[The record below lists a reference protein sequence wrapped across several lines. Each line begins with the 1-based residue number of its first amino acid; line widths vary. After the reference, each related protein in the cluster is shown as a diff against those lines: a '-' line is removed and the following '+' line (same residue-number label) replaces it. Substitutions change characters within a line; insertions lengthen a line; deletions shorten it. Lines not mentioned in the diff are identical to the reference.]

1 MYKEIYLV
9 DDEELINTIHALMF
23 RKLGLEDRLRTFT
36 NPELALDHLRFRE
49 NPEES
54 ILLFLDI
61 NMPEMT
67 GFEFLE
73 FMSLEELPQTIDVVI
88 ISSSIHP
95 GDNKKVTTYSKYVR
109 GHLDKPLTISDIKRL
124 MGNELT
130 MQNLAPTHA

>member
-109 GHLDKPLTISDIKRL
+109 GHLDKPLTISDIKRF

>member
-23 RKLGLEDRLRTFT
+23 RKLGLEERLKSFT
-36 NPELALDHLRFRE
+36 NPELALDYLRFRE
-49 NPEES
+49 NPEER

-73 FMSLEELPQTIDVVI
+73 FMTLEKLPPTIDVVI
-88 ISSSIHP
+88 VSSSI
-95 GDNKKVTTYSKYVR
+95 DTKDQIKSTTYSDYVR
-109 GHLDKPLTISDIKRL
+109 GYVSKPL
-124 MGNELT
+124 
-130 MQNLAPTHA
+130 NLRDLDQLLSGEKTFPNSIAS

>member
-23 RKLGLEDRLRTFT
+23 RKLGLEDKVRSFT

-49 NPEES
+49 NPEEH

-95 GDNKKVTTYSKYVR
+95 GDNKKVASYPKYVR
-109 GHLDKPLTISDIKRL
+109 GHLDKPLTISDIKRFL
-124 MGNELT
+124 GNGST
-130 MQNLAPTHA
+130 IQNLEPSHV

>member
-9 DDEELINTIHALMF
+9 DDEELINTVHALMF

-36 NPELALDHLRFRE
+36 NPELALDCIRFRE
-49 NPEES
+49 NPEEH

-73 FMSLEELPQTIDVVI
+73 FMYLEKIPATIDVVI
-88 ISSSIHP
+88 VSSSIDEK
-95 GDNKKVTTYSKYVR
+95 DNKKAATYTKYVR
-109 GHLDKPLTISDIKRL
+109 GYVNKPLGSSEITKFLGIEQAISS
-124 MGNELT
+124 
-130 MQNLAPTHA
+130 PTSS